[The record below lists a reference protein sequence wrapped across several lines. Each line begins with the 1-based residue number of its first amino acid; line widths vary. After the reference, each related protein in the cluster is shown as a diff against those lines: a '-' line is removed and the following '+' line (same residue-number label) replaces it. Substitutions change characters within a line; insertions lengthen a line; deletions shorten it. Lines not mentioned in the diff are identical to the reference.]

1 MLSLGLV
8 AFTAPWVLAALAAL
22 PIIWW
27 LLRVTPPAPRLVR
40 FPAIRLLFR
49 LREKE
54 DTPARTPWWLL
65 LLRLLIVALLIVGLA
80 QPLWNPGG
88 AFKREGPLVLVVDNG
103 WAAASNWDRRRAMV
117 GDLIEKAEREKRQV
131 VLVTTARRVANQP
144 IEPSRLLR
152 PADAKA
158 QFQALVPEPWPVD
171 RKAAAEALAKIDVGG
186 AANVVWLADGLAA
199 PDEAAFFAALLR
211 LGAVAVH
218 LDGPDAQPL
227 LLHPPRLAGEAIV
240 FRVERANGERP
251 AAYNVRAFAD
261 DGRGVARQRVDFA
274 AGERAVEV
282 ALRLPS
288 ELRNRVAR
296 IDIDRHASA
305 GAVLLLDER
314 LRRRPVGLVTAAAHT
329 DGQPLLSDLYYL
341 DRALAPFTELRK
353 GTVTELLQRPLAVI
367 VLTDAAP
374 ATVDELRR
382 LRRWVEEGGVL
393 IRFAGPLLAEASDE
407 LVPTALRTGDRNFGG
422 AMTWTKPVA
431 LAPFAAESP
440 FAGLVVPAE
449 VTVLRQVLA
458 EPSPDLARKTW
469 ARLADGTP
477 LVTADRRQK
486 GLLVLVHTTANPEWS
501 NLPISGL
508 FVDVLRRMVELSHGI
523 AAGGDERPRTL
534 SPHLTLDGFGRL
546 GTPPASALSI
556 ESTQLD
562 KVAIGPSHPPG
573 FYGDQANRRGVNLA
587 ISVTSLRPLGDL
599 PSGMEKSV
607 YRDPTEVDLKPWLLA
622 VALALLL
629 FDLFLSYFL
638 RGLWPT
644 RGGAAKGGKAPGGKP
659 PAKLGAKPAAKA
671 TAILLATLAALAVAG
686 DALAQEERRR
696 APPSDPAARAVRETV
711 IAYIRTGN
719 ADTDQ
724 VSEAALRGLGRI
736 LTDRTSVEPAPPV
749 GVVPGQD
756 ELAFYPV
763 LYWPVTPGQPPPSRE
778 GIAALQDYL
787 RNGGMI
793 IFDIRNQGS
802 DIEDTGTLRRLVEG
816 LQIPALA
823 RLADNHVLTR
833 TYYLLPRFPGRY
845 TANPVW
851 VARADQAAK
860 DGVSPVVIGS
870 NDWAAAWAVDQRGRY
885 LFPISPGGELQ
896 REYAYR
902 AGVNMIMYALSGNYK
917 SDQVHAPTILR
928 RLGQ

>member
-88 AFKREGPLVLVVDNG
+88 AFSREGPLVIVVDNG
-103 WAAASNWDRRRAMV
+103 WAAASNWDKRRALV
-117 GDLIEKAEREKRQV
+117 GELIEKAEREKRQV

-171 RKAAAEALAKIDVGG
+171 RRAAAEALAKVDVGG

-199 PDEAAFFAALLR
+199 PDEAPFFAALLR

-218 LDGPDAQPL
+218 LDGPDAEPL

-240 FRVERANGERP
+240 FRVERPTGERA

-274 AGERAVEV
+274 AGERTVEV

-374 ATVDELRR
+374 ATAEEIRR

-407 LVPTALRTGDRNFGG
+407 LVPTALRTGDRSFGG

-431 LAPFAAESP
+431 LAPFGADSP

-449 VTVLRQVLA
+449 VTILRQVLA

-486 GLLVLVHTTANPEWS
+486 GLLILVHTTANPEWS

-508 FVDVLRRMVELSHGI
+508 FVDMLRRMVELSHGI
-523 AAGGDERPRTL
+523 AAGGDERPQTL
-534 SPHLTLDGFGRL
+534 SPYLTLDGFGRL
-546 GTPPASALSI
+546 GTPPPSALSI
-556 ESTQLD
+556 ESSQLE

-587 ISVTSLRPLGDL
+587 ISVTTLRPLGAL

-622 VALALLL
+622 LALALLL
-629 FDLFLSYFL
+629 FDLLLSYFL
-638 RGLWPT
+638 RGLVSRP
-644 RGGAAKGGKAPGGKP
+644 APGPKP
-659 PAKLGAKPAAKA
+659 PKSAKPAAAKA
-671 TAILLATLAALAVAG
+671 ASLALAAGLALVLALAAAG
-686 DALAQEERRR
+686 EAAAQEERRR

-711 IAYIRTGN
+711 IAYVRTGN
-719 ADTDQ
+719 AETDT

-736 LTDRTSVEPAPPV
+736 LIDRTSVEPAAPV

-823 RLADNHVLTR
+823 RLADAHVLTR

-851 VARADQAAK
+851 VARADQSAK
-860 DGVSPVVIGS
+860 DGVSPVIIGS

-885 LFPISPGGELQ
+885 MFPIAPGGELQ